1 MNNKTPYDVLNKIDE
16 SILILENKKIVFANT
31 NTLKLFETTL
41 SELINTDFLLFV
53 SEEYT
58 NKISK
63 KIDEIVEKKEI
74 FYNEDAKLLVSQR
87 KIIETKISLKPNE
100 QLNQGI
106 FVQIKSAK
114 NYSETQNEA
123 NTDMLSNEKLCSYT
137 DEGIF
142 LLKQNDDKNHIF
154 SWIIENINDGALKIL
169 NKTKKEVVNLP
180 LNKLLIPDFNYKLP
194 DRIDNAFTESLE
206 VYILNFNEYFKVD
219 IIGLSANKCILK
231 LSDVS
236 ELTNVRNEINRYLQR
251 NELLTEL
258 LSISNYSE
266 TYTQKFQKILERTAY
281 HFSPKRILIIKDN
294 LNTEEGIILD
304 QWANEDTKLFSNDFF
319 IPYKQIP
326 SWNEMLTKRKMILGF
341 SIRNL
346 PKDLQLFLENHDM
359 KNIYTF
365 AIGESGAKKPYGS
378 IIFENKETKEWDNT
392 EINYLKMI
400 SVLISGLITNQIN
413 EKKLIEAKNHA
424 EEADKLKS
432 AFLANMSHDIRIPMT
447 SIIGFSDLLADE
459 ELSVGEREE
468 FIELITKSG
477 RDLLNLIDNVIDMAK
492 IETNQINIQK
502 NDCNLNHLFKD
513 LHNTHSRNLKIIE
526 HDDINLIVDLPE
538 KFRDISFQTDIFRIK
553 QVFDNLIDNAIKYTD
568 KGEIRFGI
576 SNLTDSEIEFYVFDT
591 GIGMEEKT
599 QELIFESFKKV
610 DQSYTKEFTGVGL
623 GLAITKSL
631 IELLGGTIRVN
642 SEIGKG
648 STFYFTQ
655 VAKLNFRKVKEK
667 KKINLPD
674 DIDWKDKTI
683 IICEDVE
690 ENFRFLQFVLATKKA
705 NILWYKNG
713 IDVVN
718 HIVQK
723 KPADLI
729 LMDIKMPKLD
739 GLSATRKIK
748 EISTVPIIIQT
759 SYNMNE
765 EKELAF
771 QAGCADCIIKPINV
785 EKLLKIISKVFAD

>member
-1 MNNKTPYDVLNKIDE
+1 MNNNTPYDILNKIDE
-16 SILILENKKIVFANT
+16 SILILENKKIVFANAY
-31 NTLKLFETTL
+31 TLKLFETTL

-53 SEEYT
+53 SEEYS

-74 FYNEDAKLLVSQR
+74 FHNEDAKLCVSQS
-87 KIIETKISLKPNE
+87 KIIEIKISLKFYQ
-100 QLNQGI
+100 QLSQGV
-106 FVQIKSAK
+106 FVQIKLTK
-114 NYSETQNEA
+114 NYSRVQNEPDV
-123 NTDMLSNEKLCSYT
+123 DMHSNEKLCSYT

-142 LLKQNDDKNHIF
+142 LLKQKDNENHVF
-154 SWIIENINDGALKIL
+154 SWLIENVNEGALKIL
-169 NKTKKEVVNLP
+169 NKTKKEVLNLP
-180 LNKLLIPDFNYKLP
+180 LNKLLIPDFDYKLP
-194 DRIDNAFTESLE
+194 NKIDHSFTESLE
-206 VYILNFNEYFKVD
+206 IYILNFREYFKVD
-219 IIGLSANKCILK
+219 ILGLDKDKCVLK
-231 LSDVS
+231 ISDVS

-294 LNTEEGIILD
+294 PDTEEGLVLD
-304 QWANEDTKLFSNDFF
+304 QWANEEAKLFSDNFC
-319 IPYKQIP
+319 IPYKQVP
-326 SWNEMLTKRKMILGF
+326 SWKDMLTKRKMILGF
-341 SIRNL
+341 STKNL
-346 PKDLQLFLENHDM
+346 PEDLQVFLKKQDM
-359 KNIYTF
+359 QNIYAF
-365 AIGESGAKKPYGS
+365 AIGESGEKLYGS
-378 IIFENKETKEWDNT
+378 VVFENKQTKEWDNT

-492 IETNQINIQK
+492 IETNQINMQK

-513 LHNTHSRNLKIIE
+513 LYNTHSRNLKVIE
-526 HDDINLIVDLPE
+526 QDDINLIVDLPE
-538 KFRDISFQTDIFRIK
+538 KFKDISFQTDIFRIK

-591 GIGMEEKT
+591 GIGMEGKT
-599 QELIFESFKKV
+599 QELIFESFKKI

-655 VAKLNFRKVKEK
+655 VTKLNFEKTKEK

-690 ENFRFLQFVLATKKA
+690 ENFRFLQFVLAAKKA
-705 NILWYKNG
+705 TILWYKNG
-713 IDVVN
+713 LDVLN
-718 HIVQK
+718 HIVEK

-785 EKLLKIISKVFAD
+785 EKLLKIISNIFNN